1 MQHLFWRSV
10 FAFLLL
16 FFTQLGACF
25 ILSHPEIL
33 CLLPILRM
41 KNMNTN
47 SAGSSGKSLLHLLSC
62 RFFLWFLTQNRK
74 ADESRANLLAL
85 HYIVCVS
92 GETEGLQLGWQYP
105 QKQWGSIYLM
115 TKEEE
120 AFFTPGAQVSLAME
134 FWLSLLWHTSALSEI
149 QLPTSITVIF
159 SCKSAKSRYFSL
171 SMFFNTIHAPEK

>member
-10 FAFLLL
+10 FAFLL
-16 FFTQLGACF
+16 FFYPAW
-25 ILSHPEIL
+25 
-33 CLLPILRM
+33 CLLYPF
-41 KNMNTN
+41 
-47 SAGSSGKSLLHLLSC
+47 SSRNFVSPAYSQNEKYEHKLS
-62 RFFLWFLTQNRK
+62 REFRKISVTSSFLQFFLWFLTQNRK
-74 ADESRANLLAL
+74 DDESRANLLAL

-105 QKQWGSIYLM
+105 QKQWGSIYLT

-159 SCKSAKSRYFSL
+159 SCNSAKSRYFSL